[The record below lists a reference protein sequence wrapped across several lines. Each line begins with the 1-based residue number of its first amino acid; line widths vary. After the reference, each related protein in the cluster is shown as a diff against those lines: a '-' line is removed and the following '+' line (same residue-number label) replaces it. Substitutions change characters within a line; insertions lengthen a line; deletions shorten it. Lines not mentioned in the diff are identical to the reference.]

1 MNCNFNGPCMY
12 QNENSDKEKKNENDE
27 VKELFRTEI
36 TLDDGRTFAFE
47 YVEDEYEFLIKEPFV
62 LVKEDED
69 IIAMF
74 NMNNVV
80 SVIFD

>member
-1 MNCNFNGPCMY
+1 MENKNCVNC
-12 QNENSDKEKKNENDE
+12 ENCQ
-27 VKELFRTEI
+27 ELIFADVA
-36 TLDDGRTFAFE
+36 LDDGRTFHYE
-47 YVEDEYEFLIKEPFV
+47 YYEGECEFLIKEPFI
-62 LVKEDED
+62 LVKEDEE